1 MTRQEAMDY
10 LEKLTIDTKIGN
22 ANQSTSSNLINMS
35 MEALEKQIPVKIKQD
50 IVNGKMARWC
60 PNGCE
65 ITHITQYSSINYCP
79 KCGQAI
85 KWD

>member
-1 MTRQEAMDY
+1 MTEQKAIEEFNLLKKTR
-10 LEKLTIDTKIGN
+10 IFIPRNDTLDI
-22 ANQSTSSNLINMS
+22 AI
-35 MEALEKQIPVKIKQD
+35 EALEKQIPVKIKQD

-65 ITHITQYSSINYCP
+65 ITHITQYSPINYCP

-85 KWD
+85 KWE